1 MHTATIDDIH
11 LAYHDQG
18 QGRTVLFIHAFP
30 LNSSMWQP
38 QIDALS
44 DQFRL
49 IAPDLRGFGQS
60 ELGTPP
66 VSLERYSDDLAVLL
80 DTLQIDKAT
89 LVGLSMGGYIAF
101 AMLERFRD
109 RIEAL
114 VLADTRAGAD
124 SDEAREGRFK
134 NAQLA
139 ESKGTLA
146 VGEPMLA
153 KLLASGAPDS
163 LRSRVLEMMRAN
175 QGDGVAAALRSM
187 AARPDSTALLETI
200 TVPTLVIVGSED
212 AITPSKEAHTIHAG
226 IKDSQLL
233 ELPGTG
239 HLSNLEAPDAFTAA
253 LRSFLSGGNAQLP
266 R

>member
-1 MHTATIDDIH
+1 MHTAMIDDIR

-18 QGRTVLFIHAFP
+18 QGRPVLFIHAFP
-30 LNSSMWQP
+30 LNSAMWQP
-38 QIDALS
+38 QFDALG

-49 IAPDLRGFGQS
+49 IVPDLRGFGQS

-66 VSLERYSDDLAVLL
+66 VSLERYGDDLAALL
-80 DTLQIDKAT
+80 DTLQIDKAAV
-89 LVGLSMGGYIAF
+89 VGLSMCGYIAF
-101 AMLERFRD
+101 AMLERLRD
-109 RIEAL
+109 RMDAL

-139 ESKGTLA
+139 EQQGALA

-163 LRSRVLEMMRAN
+163 LRSRVRDIMRAN

-187 AARPDSTALLETI
+187 AARPDSTALLETV

-212 AITPSKEAHTIHAG
+212 TITPPKEAHTIHAG
-226 IKDSQLL
+226 IKGSQLL
-233 ELPGTG
+233 ELPGAG
-239 HLSNLEAPDAFTAA
+239 HLSNLEAPGAFTAA
-253 LRSFLSGGNAQLP
+253 LRSFLSGESAQLP
-266 R
+266 G